1 MIQRTSP
8 FIKKSDLINVCLAK
22 AYNLRGQVNCDFIKA
37 GYHTS
42 KLNHRL
48 RDVDAVFCQMTPQIV
63 YQLGALA
70 DKQLMVPKILTTH
83 RGWEVVFGY
92 RMNDGPLTAV

>member
-8 FIKKSDLINVCLAK
+8 FIKKSDLINVCLPK
-22 AYNLRGQVNCDFIKA
+22 ASNLRGQVNCDSIKA

-42 KLNHRL
+42 KLNHSL
-48 RDVDAVFCQMTPQIV
+48 RDVDAVFCQMILQSV

-70 DKQLMVPKILTTH
+70 NKQLMVPKTLTTH
-83 RGWEVVFGY
+83 TRVRGSVWLQDE
-92 RMNDGPLTAV
+92 